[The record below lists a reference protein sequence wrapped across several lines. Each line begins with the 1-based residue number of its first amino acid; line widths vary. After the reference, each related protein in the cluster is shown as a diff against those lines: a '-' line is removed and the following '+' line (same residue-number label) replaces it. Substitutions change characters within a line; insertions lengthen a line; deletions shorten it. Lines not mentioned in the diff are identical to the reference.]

1 MYKYFSKRSFKMCF
15 NNKNVN
21 IMFGRDYTTG
31 SSPMFG
37 ETASLSNNRY
47 KIRGSDLD
55 RWASHNGI

>member
-1 MYKYFSKRSFKMCF
+1 
-15 NNKNVN
+15 
-21 IMFGRDYTTG
+21 MFGRDYTTG

-55 RWASHNGI
+55 R